1 MVLGALLLS
10 IKKMVIFFLP
20 HIIINP
26 IMRLEVMIMDKEWP
40 EFIPWGEGTCSCC
53 GEENVE
59 VCALSDDYMVC
70 EDCFFNE
77 LELCDECGELWDPN
91 YVDFYDDDGRHVC
104 MHCAEELG
112 LIEE

>member
-1 MVLGALLLS
+1 MERRGFV
-10 IKKMVIFFLP
+10 P
-20 HIIINP
+20 NP
-26 IMRLEVMIMDKEWP
+26 EEWP

-70 EDCFFNE
+70 EDCFYNE
-77 LELCDECGELWDPN
+77 LELCEECGELWDPN
-91 YVDFYDDDGRHVC
+91 YVDFYEDDDGRHIC
-104 MHCAEELG
+104 MHCAEDLG